1 MAVATKICGVN
12 SLAAAHAVAEGGA
25 DFVGFVFYPPS
36 PRYVTPQ
43 AAHKLAAAV
52 AADAASVGVFVNP
65 TDAQLDEALGLVPLT
80 MIQLHG
86 RESVERVAEVRKRAG
101 VPIMK
106 AIPISQAADVNAAVE
121 YEDTADWLLFDARPP
136 LGRIGAL
143 PGGNAITFDW
153 SLLYGR
159 TWRRPWMLSGG
170 LNAGNVGEA
179 VAASGA
185 LTVDVSSGV
194 EDSPGHKNPER
205 IRVFLDAVRAL

>member
-12 SLAAAHAVAEGGA
+12 SLAAAHAIAEGGA

-43 AAHKLAAAV
+43 AAHELAAAV
-52 AADAASVGVFVNP
+52 AADTASVGVFVNP
-65 TDAQLDEALGLVPLT
+65 TDAELDEALGFVPLT

-86 RESVERVAEVRKRAG
+86 GESVERVAEVRKRAG
-101 VPIMK
+101 VPVMK
-106 AIPISQAADVNAAVE
+106 AILISQAADVNAAAE

-143 PGGNAITFDW
+143 PGGNAMAFDW
-153 SLLYGR
+153 SLLDGR

-185 LTVDVSSGV
+185 MTGDVSSGV
-194 EDSPGHKNPER
+194 EDSPSHKNPER
-205 IRVFLDAVRAL
+205 IRAFLDAVRAL